1 MNVTRL
7 EPYSIFGLLNRNLD
21 PFPHRRLTTPDHRE
35 NAIVDWVPAVD
46 ISEEKE
52 RFVLR
57 ADLPGVVPDVIDI
70 SMDKGVLTVSGERS
84 LESNSETDGFR
95 RVERIS
101 GKFERRFSLPD
112 SADAD
117 NISAR
122 SSNGTLEVTIPKLPE
137 IQQRRITVEAA

>member
-7 EPYSIFGLLNRNLD
+7 EPYGFFGLLNRSLD
-21 PFPHRRLTTPDHRE
+21 PFPHRRISATGGRE
-35 NAIVDWVPAVD
+35 NTLVDWVPAVD

-57 ADLPGVVPDVIDI
+57 ADLPGVMPDEINI
-70 SMDKGVLTVSGERS
+70 SMDKGVLSISGERS
-84 LESNSETDGFR
+84 LESDSKTDGFK

-117 NISAR
+117 SISAR

-137 IQQRRITVEAA
+137 IEHRRITVEAA

>member
-7 EPYSIFGLLNRNLD
+7 EPYSLFGLLSRNLD
-21 PFPHRRLTTPDHRE
+21 PFPHGRISTSGNRE
-35 NAIVDWVPAVD
+35 NANVDWVPAVD

-57 ADLPGVVPDVIDI
+57 ADLPGVVPDAINI
-70 SMDKGVLTVSGERS
+70 SMDKGVLTVAGERP

-101 GKFERRFSLPD
+101 GKFARRFSLPD

>member
-7 EPYSIFGLLNRNLD
+7 EPYSFFGLLNRNLD
-21 PFPHRRLTTPDHRE
+21 PFPHRISTSGNRE

-57 ADLPGVVPDVIDI
+57 ADLPGVVPDAINI
-70 SMDKGVLTVSGERS
+70 RMDKGVLTVSGERS